1 MTEKTRCKWCLSTDK
16 MIHYHD
22 TYWGAPLHND
32 QELFA
37 ELVLDLNQAGLSWAT
52 ILNKQENFYEAF
64 DNFEIEKMAYMTRIR
79 NKNFYKMRELSEIN

>member
-37 ELVLDLNQAGLSWAT
+37 KLVLDLNQAGLSWAT
-52 ILNKQENFYEAF
+52 ILNK
-64 DNFEIEKMAYMTRIR
+64 
-79 NKNFYKMRELSEIN
+79 